1 MASVRAKKPP
11 PPALE
16 RGVLEELLGYHLRR
30 SQVSVFQDF
39 ARAMDGMALTPGQFG
54 VLALIQANPGLSQS
68 ALGQA
73 MGRRFVEGADLVVE
87 ILSAS
92 NRDHDLLTKRAEY
105 AAAGIEEY
113 WLADPDTRTLTV
125 LVLDGD
131 RYREHGQF
139 GVGQAATSPL
149 LSELSLELVEVFGR

>member
-1 MASVRAKKPP
+1 MASVRAKKAPS
-11 PPALE
+11 PALE

-73 MGRRFVEGADLVVE
+73 MGVDRSTVVAVIDKLEGRALVQRAAAANDRRSNALR
-87 ILSAS
+87 LSAEGMKRFAAALKRVYS
-92 NRDHDLLTKRAEY
+92 HEKQITRRLSAGERTQLLTLLR
-105 AAAGIEEY
+105 
-113 WLADPDTRTLTV
+113 R
-125 LVLDGD
+125 
-131 RYREHGQF
+131 
-139 GVGQAATSPL
+139 VG
-149 LSELSLELVEVFGR
+149 